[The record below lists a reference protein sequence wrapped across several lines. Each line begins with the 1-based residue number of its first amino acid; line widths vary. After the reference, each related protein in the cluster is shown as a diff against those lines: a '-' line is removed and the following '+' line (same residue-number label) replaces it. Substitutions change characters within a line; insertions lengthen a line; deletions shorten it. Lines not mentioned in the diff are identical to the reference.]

1 MLVNQFKVIVI
12 SILRTFGLQF
22 FEKLSLVFDIAC
34 DSLNYYYYFFFLT
47 IIDQIKVSLGYH
59 ISIVG

>member
-34 DSLNYYYYFFFLT
+34 DGLNYYLFLT
-47 IIDQIKVSLGYH
+47 IINQIKVGLGCH
-59 ISIVG
+59 INIVR